1 MDCESLLFA
10 FQPLEDL
17 ANFGLN
23 SLFIVTDVAPRAK
36 SPSIHSFTYDAQTGN
51 ATLRWDGPGKTFQ
64 VERSAAA
71 SGPYFPASPI
81 LPDLEYLDP
90 AKLTPANAAYYR
102 IRQW

>member
-1 MDCESLLFA
+1 
-10 FQPLEDL
+10 
-17 ANFGLN
+17 
-23 SLFIVTDVAPRAK
+23 
-36 SPSIHSFTYDAQTGN
+36 
-51 ATLRWDGPGKTFQ
+51 

-71 SGPYFPASPI
+71 AGPYFPASPI